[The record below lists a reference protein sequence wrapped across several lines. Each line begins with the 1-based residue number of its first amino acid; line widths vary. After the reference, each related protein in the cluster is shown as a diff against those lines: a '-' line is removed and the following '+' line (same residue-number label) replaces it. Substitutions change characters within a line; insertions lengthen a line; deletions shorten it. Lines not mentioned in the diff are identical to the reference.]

1 MKTGICFAFIFAIL
15 MVTLPGMADNTIPTS
30 KKDNW
35 VLLGTQAVD
44 YLIDRDEVEI
54 DPNSGPYS
62 ELKFTVKNGPINM
75 HKCTLHFMD
84 GTTKDVDFSDE
95 VKSKTERIIDFNGSN
110 QQLDKVTFWY
120 DTKNQSPTKATFEV
134 WGKK

>member
-1 MKTGICFAFIFAIL
+1 MKTAIL
-15 MVTLPGMADNTIPTS
+15 SVVVAALMITSPGMADNTKDAIT
-30 KKDNW
+30 KDNW
-35 VLLGTQAVD
+35 VLLGTKSVD

-62 ELKFTVKNGPINM
+62 ELKFTIKNGTINM

-84 GTTKDVDFSDE
+84 GTTKNVDFSGE
-95 VKSKTERIIDFNGSN
+95 VKSKNERIVDFKGSN

-120 DTKNQSPTKATFEV
+120 DTKYQSPTKATLEV